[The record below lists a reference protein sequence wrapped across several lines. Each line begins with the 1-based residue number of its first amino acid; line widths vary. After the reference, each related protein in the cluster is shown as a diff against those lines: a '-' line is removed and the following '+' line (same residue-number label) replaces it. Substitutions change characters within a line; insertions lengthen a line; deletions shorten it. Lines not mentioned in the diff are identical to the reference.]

1 MVDTHGNFKLCYY
14 YFVMVF
20 GCKQKMAEGFMTFVR
35 NLTLM
40 CHCKQRR
47 HFDFSAIWRTRA
59 AILNCYGFGM

>member
-1 MVDTHGNFKLCYY
+1 
-14 YFVMVF
+14 MVF